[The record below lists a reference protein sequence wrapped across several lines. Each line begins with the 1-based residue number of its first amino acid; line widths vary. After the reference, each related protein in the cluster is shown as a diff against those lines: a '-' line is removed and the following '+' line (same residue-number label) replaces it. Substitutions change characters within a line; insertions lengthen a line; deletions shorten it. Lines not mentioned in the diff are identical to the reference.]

1 MRVLSE
7 GMLQLVTPAHHGTTV
22 LARAAHPQLCKYR
35 SVSHN
40 LLVSRWL

>member
-7 GMLQLVTPAHHGTTV
+7 GMLQLVIPAHLGTTV
-22 LARAAHPQLCKYR
+22 LAHEVHPQLCKYR
-35 SVSHN
+35 SMSHN